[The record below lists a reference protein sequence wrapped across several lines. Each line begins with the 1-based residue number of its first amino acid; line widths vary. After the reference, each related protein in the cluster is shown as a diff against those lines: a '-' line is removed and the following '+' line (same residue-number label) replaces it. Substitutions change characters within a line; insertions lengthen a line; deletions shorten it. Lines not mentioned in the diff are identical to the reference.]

1 MGIPE
6 EVLRN
11 LYENMMDAFG
21 GVDMSG
27 RIVMCNELFCGMLGY
42 SREDLLS
49 MSYTD
54 LTPEKW
60 HQFEADIIREQV
72 LVRGYSDIYEKEYRR
87 RDGVV
92 FPVEL
97 RVCLHRDPT
106 GTPGGM
112 WAIVR
117 DITGRKRME
126 EALRASEERY
136 RAVVED
142 QTEVICRFLADGT
155 ITFVNDVFCRFFGK
169 SREEL
174 VGNKWQPNAFEADV
188 LLVEEKLRELS
199 PDNPLMFIENR
210 AYSGLGHLHWMQF
223 VNRGFF
229 DREGKLIEI
238 QSVGRDISERR
249 RAEQHVTLMNFAL
262 NMVHEEAYLID
273 DAANFRYVNKEA
285 CRALGYSHDELLGFS
300 LADIDPDFLPEKW
313 PEQWRDLVKQGNR
326 TYESRHR
333 SRDGR
338 EYPVELNISFFEY
351 DGRGYGL
358 YLARDITERKR
369 LEEDRLKTERRLQQ
383 AKKMESLGVLV
394 GGIAHDF
401 NNRLMVIL
409 GNLDL
414 ALGKLPA
421 DSGVRNWLTQAE
433 LASQRA
439 VPLIR
444 QMLAYA
450 GKELLQQTETDLN
463 SIILEYAEIFRSNI
477 AGSSTLSIR
486 TAPELPPIQADREQ
500 IQQVIINLITNASEA
515 LNDVPGV
522 ITLSTGVIDCDHV
535 LLARSII
542 DEIPPPGRFV
552 YLEVADTGCGM
563 DEETKRRLLEPF
575 FTTKFP
581 GRGLGMSAVMG
592 IVRMHRGAILLESAP
607 GRGATFR
614 VLLPANAPA
623 ATPQEGRP
631 AETPPDRPC

>member
-11 LYENMMDAFG
+11 LYDNMMDAFG

-27 RIVMCNELFCGMLGY
+27 RIVMCNELFCNLLGY
-42 SREDLLS
+42 SREELLS

-60 HQFEADIIREQV
+60 HQFEADIVREQV

-87 RDGVV
+87 RDGVI

-97 RVCLHRDPT
+97 RTCLHRDAT
-106 GTPGGM
+106 GSPRGM

-117 DITGRKRME
+117 DISERKRLE

-155 ITFVNDVFCRFFGK
+155 ITFVNDVYCRFFGK
-169 SREEL
+169 TREGL
-174 VGNKWQPNAFEADV
+174 VGDKWQPNAFEPDV
-188 LLVEEKLRELS
+188 LLIEEQLRELS
-199 PDNPLMFIENR
+199 PENPLMFIENR
-210 AYSGLGHLHWMQF
+210 VYSGLGHLHWMQF

-229 DREGKLIEI
+229 DQEGKLIEI
-238 QSVGRDISERR
+238 QSVGRDITERR
-249 RAEQHVTLMNFAL
+249 RAEQHLSLMNFAL
-262 NMVHEEAYLID
+262 NMVHEEAYLFN
-273 DAANFRYVNKEA
+273 DAANFRYVNEEA
-285 CRALGYSHDELLGFS
+285 CRALGYSQEELLGFS
-300 LADIDPDFLPEKW
+300 LADIDPAFQPEKW
-313 PEQWRDLVKQGNR
+313 PEQWHRLVNQGVL

-333 SRDGR
+333 TRDGR
-338 EYPVELNISFFEY
+338 EYPVELNVSFIEY
-351 DGRGYGL
+351 DGHGYGL
-358 YLARDITERKR
+358 YLARDITGRKR
-369 LEEDRLKTERRLQQ
+369 LEEERLETERRLQQ

-409 GNLDL
+409 GNLNL
-414 ALGKLPA
+414 AIRKLPA
-421 DSGVRNWLTQAE
+421 ESEVRDWLSQAE
-433 LASQRA
+433 LVSQRA

-450 GKELLQQTETDLN
+450 GKGLLQQTEIDLN
-463 SIILEYAEIFRSNI
+463 SIILEDANLFLSKLAET
-477 AGSSTLSIR
+477 AELAIR

-515 LNDVPGV
+515 MNDLPGT
-522 ITLSTGVIDCDHV
+522 ITLSTGVIDCDQV
-535 LLARSII
+535 LLSRSII
-542 DEIPPPGRFV
+542 DEIPPPGRFI
-552 YLEVADTGCGM
+552 YLEVTDTGCGM

-607 GRGATFR
+607 DRGTTFR
-614 VLLPANAPA
+614 VLLPANPPA
-623 ATPQEGRP
+623 DSSQEVKP
-631 AETPPDRPC
+631 EPTPPNHP

>member
-11 LYENMMDAFG
+11 LYDNMMDAFG

-27 RIVMCNELFCGMLGY
+27 RIVMCNGLFCNLLGY
-42 SREDLLS
+42 SREELLS

-72 LVRGYSDIYEKEYRR
+72 LVRGYSDVYEKEYRR
-87 RDGVV
+87 RDGVI

-97 RVCLHRDPT
+97 RICLHRDTT
-106 GTPGGM
+106 GSPSGM

-117 DITGRKRME
+117 DITERKRLE

-155 ITFVNDVFCRFFGK
+155 ITFANDVYCRFFGK
-169 SREEL
+169 TREEL
-174 VGNKWQPNAFEADV
+174 LGNKWQPNAFEPDV
-188 LLVEEKLRELS
+188 LQIEEQLRNLS
-199 PDNPLMFIENR
+199 PENPLMVVENR
-210 AYSGLGHLHWMQF
+210 VYSGRGHLHWMQF

-229 DREGKLIEI
+229 DQVGKLIEI
-238 QSVGRDISERR
+238 QSVGRDITERR
-249 RAEQHVTLMNFAL
+249 RAEQHLTLMNFAL
-262 NMVHEEAYLID
+262 NMVHEEAYLFN
-273 DAANFRYVNKEA
+273 DAANFRYVNEEA
-285 CRALGYSHDELLGFS
+285 CRALGYNHEELLSFS
-300 LADIDPDFLPEKW
+300 LADIDPGFQPEKW
-313 PEQWRDLVKQGNR
+313 REQWHRLVSQGVL

-333 SRDGR
+333 TRDGR
-338 EYPVELNISFFEY
+338 EYPVELNVSFIEY
-351 DGRGYGL
+351 DGHGYGL
-358 YLARDITERKR
+358 YLARDITGRKR
-369 LEEDRLKTERRLQQ
+369 LEEERLETERRFQQ

-409 GNLDL
+409 GNLNL
-414 ALGKLPA
+414 AIRKLPTE
-421 DSGVRNWLTQAE
+421 SEVRDWLSQAE
-433 LASQRA
+433 LVSQRA

-450 GKELLQQTETDLN
+450 GKGLLQQTEIDLN
-463 SIILEYAEIFRSNI
+463 SIILEDANLFLGKLAET
-477 AGSSTLSIR
+477 AELAIR
-486 TAPELPPIQADREQ
+486 AAPELPPIQADREQ

-515 LNDVPGV
+515 MNGLPGT
-522 ITLSTGVIDCDHV
+522 ITLSTGVIDCDQV

-542 DEIPPPGRFV
+542 DEIPPPGRFI
-552 YLEVADTGCGM
+552 YLEVTDTGCGM

-607 GRGATFR
+607 GRGTTFR
-614 VLLPANAPA
+614 VLLPAHTPA
-623 ATPQEGRP
+623 DSSQEVRPEPTPQGHP
-631 AETPPDRPC
+631 